1 MALLL
6 DIEVPRNTR
15 VNEKE
20 QEKVDK
26 YQDLAAEIERLWK
39 VKARVI
45 PIVIGALGR
54 ILRGL
59 KENLRILGI
68 TIKVELI
75 QKVALLGTA
84 RILKVMTDDPE
95 NRPNFSAKSE
105 PSSTAE
111 FIAEKS
117 TDKIR
122 QFYRSCVIQ
131 KLADFCRPI
140 KSNVRFTAVP
150 VGFLLFYFILL
161 QMSEPLYRLYT
172 VFCLSVCL
180 SVSVLLYCFYCSN

>member
-84 RILKVMTDDPE
+84 KILKVMTDDPQ

-122 QFYRSCVIQ
+122 QFYPSCVIQ
-131 KLADFCRPI
+131 KLADFLSSDKIERSIYSSSCR
-140 KSNVRFTAVP
+140 V
-150 VGFLLFYFILL
+150 LLFYFILL

-180 SVSVLLYCFYCSN
+180 CLSVCVTVLFLLF